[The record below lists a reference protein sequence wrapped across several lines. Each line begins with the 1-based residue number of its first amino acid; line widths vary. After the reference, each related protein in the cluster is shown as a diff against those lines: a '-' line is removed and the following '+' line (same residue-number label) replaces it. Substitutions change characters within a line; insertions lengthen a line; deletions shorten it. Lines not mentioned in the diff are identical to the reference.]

1 MYSKKTQETD
11 CPVLGTGILLEIVY
25 EVCGTGTC
33 QIMAN
38 LVSVSCSEETDCDRR
53 SSDKCLLNP
62 EVLKDYTL

>member
-11 CPVLGTGILLEIVY
+11 CPVLSTKILLEIVY

-38 LVSVSCSEETDCDRR
+38 LVSVSCSQEADCDRR